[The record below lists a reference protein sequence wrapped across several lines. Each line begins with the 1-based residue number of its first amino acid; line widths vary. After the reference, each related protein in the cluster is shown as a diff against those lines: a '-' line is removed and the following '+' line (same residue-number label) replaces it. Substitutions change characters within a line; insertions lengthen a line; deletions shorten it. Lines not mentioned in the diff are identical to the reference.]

1 MRSIYVLGLG
11 LALTVTAC
19 NEPTE
24 NQETETATAEPQSP
38 PASKL
43 NSEGTQQLI
52 AVLSDYYKLKD
63 ALVATDGTEASVAGE
78 SLAKSAASLQMEM
91 VSDSANGSALAPSL
105 DTISKSSLTISQT
118 DPGDVEAMRTAFEKV
133 SDHMYLLLQNAELKN
148 AGVYQQY
155 CPMAFDD
162 KGAYWLSSETE
173 IRNPYFGKMMLSCGE
188 VTDSL

>member
-63 ALVATDGTEASVAGE
+63 ALVATDGTEASVAAE